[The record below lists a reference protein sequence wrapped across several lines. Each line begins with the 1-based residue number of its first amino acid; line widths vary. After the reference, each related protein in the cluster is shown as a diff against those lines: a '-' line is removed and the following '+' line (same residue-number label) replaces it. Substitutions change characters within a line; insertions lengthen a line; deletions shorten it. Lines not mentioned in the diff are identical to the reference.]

1 MSEQN
6 PPIWAPWRMD
16 YILAPKDKDAGA
28 RPGCIFCNFPA
39 TTRDR
44 YRQNLV
50 LVSNE
55 HYAVML
61 NRYPFAA
68 GHLLVM
74 PRRHI
79 AQLGELPEEENDALF
94 RGVRAI
100 GQRMRALMKPQGLNY
115 GINEG
120 VAAGAGIAD
129 HLHVHL
135 VPRWT
140 GDTNFM
146 PVVADVRVMPEH
158 LDDTF
163 RRLHPAI
170 ADLPGAAP
178 AP

>member
-1 MSEQN
+1 VTDK
-6 PPIWAPWRMD
+6 PPIWAPWRME
-16 YILAPKDKDAGA
+16 YILSPKDKDAGA
-28 RPGCIFCNFPA
+28 RPGCIFCNFPSA
-39 TTRDR
+39 PRHSFR
-44 YRQNLV
+44 ENLV
-50 LVSNE
+50 LVANE
-55 HYAVML
+55 DYAVML

-74 PRRHI
+74 PRKHV
-79 AQLGELPEEENDALF
+79 AHLAELPETDNDALF
-94 RGVRAI
+94 RAVRLV
-100 GQRMRALMKPQGLNY
+100 GERVRALMNPQGLNY

-129 HLHVHL
+129 HLHLHL
-135 VPRWT
+135 VPRWS

-158 LDDTF
+158 LDATF
-163 RRLHPAI
+163 RRMHPAF